1 MLPRDDGHGGRAP
14 GAVAGD
20 RHARPE
26 WAGGR
31 AAYLHW
37 IAALRSDAGDA
48 EKDLHLVLT
57 QVPDGVISDESCLPH
72 TMRELSVDGAL
83 INRHVGFPLPF
94 LEQVHRLR
102 IPAVSLN
109 V

>member
-1 MLPRDDGHGGRAP
+1 MATAAAHLGLSRATVTHVLNGRADEQRICT
-14 GAVAGD
+14 GSLLYGVTQA
-20 RHARPE
+20 
-26 WAGGR
+26 
-31 AAYLHW
+31 
-37 IAALRSDAGDA
+37 IA
-48 EKDLHLVLT
+48 EKDLRLVLT